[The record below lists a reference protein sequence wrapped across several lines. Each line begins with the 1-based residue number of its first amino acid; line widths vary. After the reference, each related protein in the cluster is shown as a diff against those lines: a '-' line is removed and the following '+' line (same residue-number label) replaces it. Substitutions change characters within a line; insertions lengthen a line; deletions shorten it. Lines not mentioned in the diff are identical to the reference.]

1 MQESKALSRYS
12 VPVNGL
18 ALNLI
23 LALVWAL
30 FLGEV
35 SLRSLGIGF
44 LLGFAVL
51 TLFHR
56 ALGSRTYVRAVGA
69 ALRLTAYFVVELV
82 RANVQMARL
91 ALRPHPPLNQMIVA
105 VPLRLRGEGPLTLL
119 AALSGLM
126 PGTVTM
132 GFSQDRDTMYVHAA
146 GLEGRA
152 AVRRSVQEIET
163 RLLRVLGQSPDSTR
177 RG

>member
-1 MQESKALSRYS
+1 M
-12 VPVNGL
+12 PVNGL

-35 SLRSLGIGF
+35 SLRSLSVGF
-44 LLGFAVL
+44 GLGFAVM

-56 ALGSRTYVRAVGA
+56 ALGSGPYVRSVGG

-119 AALSGLM
+119 AALAGLM
-126 PGTVTM
+126 PGTVTL
-132 GFSQDRDTMYVHAA
+132 GFSPEQDTMYVHAA
-146 GLEGRA
+146 GLDGRA
-152 AVRRSVQEIET
+152 AVRRSVQGIET
-163 RLLRVLGQSPDSTR
+163 RLLMALGEDAGPSA
-177 RG
+177 

>member
-1 MQESKALSRYS
+1 M
-12 VPVNGL
+12 PVNGL

-35 SLRSLGIGF
+35 SLRSLGVGF
-44 LLGFAVL
+44 GLGFAVM

-56 ALGSRTYVRAVGA
+56 ALGSRAYVRSVGG
-69 ALRLTAYFVVELV
+69 ALRLVIYFVVELV

-105 VPLRLRGEGPLTLL
+105 VPLQLRGEGPLTLL
-119 AALSGLM
+119 AALTGLM
-126 PGTVTM
+126 PGTVTL
-132 GFSQDRDTMYVHAA
+132 GFSPGHDHMYVHAA
-146 GLEGRA
+146 GLESRE
-152 AVRRSVQEIET
+152 AVRRSVQEIEARLQ
-163 RLLRVLGQSPDSTR
+163 RLLGEA
-177 RG
+177 

>member
-1 MQESKALSRYS
+1 M
-12 VPVNGL
+12 PVNGL

-35 SLRSLGIGF
+35 NLRSLSIGF
-44 LLGFAVL
+44 GLGFGVM
-51 TLFHR
+51 TVFHR
-56 ALGSRTYVRAVGA
+56 ALGSRAYVRSVGG
-69 ALRLTAYFVVELV
+69 ALRLVAYFVAELV

-105 VPLRLRGEGPLTLL
+105 VPLRLRGEGALTLL
-119 AALSGLM
+119 TALTGLM
-126 PGTVTM
+126 PGTVTL
-132 GFSQDRDTMYVHAA
+132 GFAPEQDRMYVHAT
-146 GLEGRA
+146 GLENGD

-163 RLLRVLGQSPDSTR
+163 RLLQVLGEKQPSSA
-177 RG
+177 

>member
-1 MQESKALSRYS
+1 MQESKAPGRYS
-12 VPVNGL
+12 VRVNGL

-35 SLRSLGIGF
+35 SLRSLSIGF

-56 ALGSRTYVRAVGA
+56 ALGSRAYIRAVGG
-69 ALRLTAYFVVELV
+69 ALRLTAYFVAELV
-82 RANVQMARL
+82 RANFQMARL
-91 ALRPHPPLNQMIVA
+91 ALRPHPQLHQMIVA
-105 VPLRLRGEGPLTLL
+105 VPLRLRGEGALTLL
-119 AALSGLM
+119 AALTGLL
-126 PGTVTM
+126 PGTVTL
-132 GFSQDRDTMYVHAA
+132 GFSPDQGTMYIHAA
-146 GLEGRA
+146 GLEQRS

-163 RLLRVLGQSPDSTR
+163 RLLQILGERQGSS
-177 RG
+177 